1 MEKATARV
9 AVLYASDYGFS
20 DRLSQTLAR
29 GITKVDVAVEMLDIL
44 SADPQVRLLPCAT
57 CCCPSCFSVQQV
69 FAASLATLCL
79 RGSLGCK
86 LHVPIRAHH
95 YVDAWLLCEQLRV

>member
-29 GITKVDVAVEMLDIL
+29 GITKAGVAVEMLDTL
-44 SADPQVRLLPCAT
+44 SADPQARQLSCLEVFVCVSSALLYGTTSGCARTVRPW
-57 CCCPSCFSVQQV
+57 P
-69 FAASLATLCL
+69 
-79 RGSLGCK
+79 
-86 LHVPIRAHH
+86 
-95 YVDAWLLCEQLRV
+95 

>member
-29 GITKVDVAVEMLDIL
+29 GITKAGVAVEMLDIL
-44 SADPQVRLLPCAT
+44 SADPQVRHCFISVLCIIVCLYHLK
-57 CCCPSCFSVQQV
+57 PS
-69 FAASLATLCL
+69 A
-79 RGSLGCK
+79 
-86 LHVPIRAHH
+86 
-95 YVDAWLLCEQLRV
+95 QLSETG